1 MKRETGGEGDKWLDN
16 TLVYL
21 KRQYS
26 KDELVSALTVRLNK
40 KETEIGVLN
49 SEKDELEYA
58 NKMLIS
64 KIAALENQIKNI
76 QRNNSKAQRGKI
88 SQEIIETDVYK
99 RLHLKYTKLI
109 ERTRKIQYK
118 NSELIAAI
126 VKHKQLN
133 PAHP

>member
-1 MKRETGGEGDKWLDN
+1 MGKGGEGDKWLDN
-16 TLVYL
+16 TLIYL

-58 NKMLIS
+58 NKMLITR
-64 KIAALENQIKNI
+64 IAALENQIKNI
-76 QRNNSKAQRGKI
+76 QRNNAKSQRGKM
-88 SQEIIETDVYK
+88 SMEIIETDVYK
-99 RLHLKYTKLI
+99 RLHLKYTKLM

-118 NSELIAAI
+118 NSELISTI
-126 VKHKQLN
+126 VKYKQLN
-133 PAHP
+133 PTQP